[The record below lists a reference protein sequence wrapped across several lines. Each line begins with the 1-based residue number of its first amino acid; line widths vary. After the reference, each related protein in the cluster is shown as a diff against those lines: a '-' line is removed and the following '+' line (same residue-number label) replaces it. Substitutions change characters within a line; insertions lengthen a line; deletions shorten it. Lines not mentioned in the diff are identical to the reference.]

1 MVGQTF
7 LSVSSVKATGKNACP
22 TTQVPAINAFI
33 YLQNGQRP
41 KVISG
46 LTMTTVTPK
55 FAALANFK
63 AMKTT
68 TNGSHEAHENN
79 HLDRVIKLSVPVAL
93 SGPAKRLHK
102 IKVRRRTTLRSRFL
116 CEGQRDLRE
125 RQPDGVIPG

>member
-1 MVGQTF
+1 MFPV
-7 LSVSSVKATGKNACP
+7 LPNAPLCA
-22 TTQVPAINAFI
+22 QVPAINAFL

-46 LTMTTVTPK
+46 LTMATVTPK

-79 HLDRVIKLSVPVAL
+79 HLDRVIRLSVPGAL
-93 SGPAKRLHK
+93 SGPAKRLHTL
-102 IKVRRRTTLRSRFL
+102 KVRRRTTLRSRFL
-116 CEGQRDLRE
+116 CEGQRDLRG
-125 RQPDGVIPG
+125 RQPDGVITG